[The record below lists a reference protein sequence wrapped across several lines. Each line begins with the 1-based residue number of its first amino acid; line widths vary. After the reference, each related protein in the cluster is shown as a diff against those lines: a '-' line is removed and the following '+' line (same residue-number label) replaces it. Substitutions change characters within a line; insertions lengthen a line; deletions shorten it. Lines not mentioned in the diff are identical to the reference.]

1 MSAVPN
7 SPSNAPGSAPFTPPE
22 APASGKPA
30 GSPKRKK
37 VLTTIAAIFALAGL
51 AYGSYWALVSRYYE
65 ETDNAY
71 VQGNV
76 VQVTPQIAGTV
87 TKIHADDTALVKAGQ
102 PLISLDTA
110 DADVALAQ
118 AEAQLAQTVRE
129 VRTLFAAQAQAK
141 ANVSVR
147 EAELARAKDD
157 LGRRKALAGSGAV
170 SAEEIRHAES
180 AVNAAQAALDVAKE
194 QLASGRALTEGTTV
208 ANHPNVQRA
217 AARVRETMLAQSRST
232 LYAPVSGQVAKRS
245 VQVGQ
250 RITPGAPLMAIVP
263 LDRLWV
269 DANFKES
276 QLREMHV
283 GQPVTLTSD
292 LYGGKVRYDGKIV
305 GLAAGTGSA
314 FALLPAQNATGNWI
328 KVVQRVPVRIS
339 LDPKQLAEHP
349 LRIGLSMRADVD
361 LHDQQGPR
369 IGDAVGTANAMTAYA
384 VAAEEVEA
392 AAKSRIDAIIAANLK

>member
-1 MSAVPN
+1 MST
-7 SPSNAPGSAPFTPPE
+7 STQTSNASQIQPNAQAAGS
-22 APASGKPA
+22 

-37 VLTTIAAIFALAGL
+37 ILISIGAVFSVAAIGWGA
-51 AYGSYWALVSRYYE
+51 YWAAFSRFSE

-76 VQVTPQIAGTV
+76 VQVTPQLAGTV
-87 TKIHADDTALVKAGQ
+87 TKIFADDTNLVKAGQ
-102 PLISLDTA
+102 PLVALDTA
-110 DADVALAQ
+110 DADVAVAQ

-129 VRTLFAAQAQAK
+129 VRTLYASQAQSG

-147 EAELARAKDD
+147 QAELARAKDD
-157 LGRRKALAGSGAV
+157 LARRKALAGTGAISG
-170 SAEEIRHAES
+170 EEIRHAES
-180 AVNAAQAALDVAKE
+180 AVTAAQAALEAAKE
-194 QLASGRALTEGTTV
+194 QLASGKALTEGTSV
-208 ANHPNVQRA
+208 EKHPNVQRA
-217 AARVRETMLAQSRST
+217 AASLQEMLLAQSRST
-232 LYAPVSGQVAKRS
+232 LYAPVSGEVAKRN

-250 RITPGAPLMAIVP
+250 RINPGAPLMAIVP
-263 LDRLWV
+263 LDQLWV

-276 QLREMHV
+276 QLREMRI

-292 LYGGKVRYDGKIV
+292 VYGSNVKYEGKIM

-349 LRIGLSMRADVD
+349 LRIGLSMRAEVD
-361 LHDQQGPR
+361 LHNQDGKPL
-369 IGDAVGTANAMTAYA
+369 GEATAPATALTAYG
-384 VAAEEVEA
+384 AADFVDA
-392 AAKSRIDAIIAANLK
+392 RTRQRIDTIVAANLK